1 MDNYKIIDT
10 PAEVGEKK
18 IGKIKPSKKITQFTA
33 KALGI
38 NFIAK
43 EATIEGRYISGLG
56 LDDVVFK
63 LTICDDD
70 TIDFEEI
77 SETNKTD
84 FETRKRYI
92 EDILNSD
99 TVPYNK
105 LSVFPDYKFISVEK
119 FSNRHIELY
128 LAQDLVK
135 PIDRLREL
143 SSFDNLSESTLSKLD
158 ALFADDEDEEVDELQ
173 DLVSSLQSRNE
184 PSLAEV
190 EIDAPV
196 SKSNYLEEA
205 AKKAKELKL
214 EELKSK
220 LETTSDR
227 LNKERFALNSLSKII
242 EDLEADVKLTNA
254 RIDAMTT
261 EIVLNGYSFYVS
273 PAIENKLDIDEA
285 FAAKLLE
292 KLPKNINGK
301 ALLKLFEQSKYA
313 LHIEKDGEE
322 IEKHYDLP
330 DEIKK
335 SLQGKGIDVQ
345 LGHYSEGE
353 KDKFFIS
360 SEEDWHNIV
369 KSFEKAGFFR
379 DMDMAKRL
387 DPLYTVETAEEMLAS
402 MGINL
407 PQPAQMPI
415 PTPSPIR
422 IGARTFNN
430 SNTTSNT
437 TSNEEDEEDM
447 DDEEDIDEDEL
458 EYMDD
463 KFLFAI
469 YKNDTPGITNSLGN
483 MDPEFTIVVTPN
495 SYWKTE
501 NSCYDN
507 HSENL
512 LKKKFPLLK
521 SLGQRLGEEEESSYT
536 ILDDNFDK
544 FLTLEE
550 IITIFGDA
558 GLFINKDYQDF
569 VSVKDSQMVLN
580 EINRLGYNN
589 III

>member
-10 PAEVGEKK
+10 PAEVEEKK
-18 IGKIKPSKKITQFTA
+18 TGKIKPSKKIAQFTA
-33 KALGI
+33 TALGI

-128 LAQDLVK
+128 LAQELVK

-143 SSFDNLSESTLSKLD
+143 SNFENLSESTLSKLD
-158 ALFADDEDEEVDELQ
+158 ALFADDEDEEVNELQ

-184 PSLAEV
+184 IQAEI
-190 EIDAPV
+190 EIVSPV
-196 SKSNYLEEA
+196 TKSNYMEEA

-261 EIVLNGYSFYVS
+261 EIVLNGYSFYIS
-273 PAIENKLDIDEA
+273 PSIENKLEIDEA
-285 FAAKLLE
+285 FVAKLLE

-313 LHIEKDGEE
+313 LHLEKDGEE
-322 IEKHYDLP
+322 IINHLELP
-330 DEIKK
+330 TEIKEILK
-335 SLQGKGIDVQ
+335 NKDVSIQ
-345 LGHYSEGE
+345 LSDSDNKE
-353 KDKFFIS
+353 KFYILS
-360 SEEDWHNIV
+360 TEDWHDIV

-379 DMDMAKRL
+379 DIDMAKRL
-387 DPLYTVETAEEMLAS
+387 DPLYTVETAKQMLAS
-402 MGINL
+402 MGINI
-407 PQPAQMPI
+407 PQTAQVKTT
-415 PTPSPIR
+415 PTR
-422 IGARTFNN
+422 IGSETFNN
-430 SNTTSNT
+430 SNINSNT
-437 TSNEEDEEDM
+437 MSNEEDVE
-447 DDEEDIDEDEL
+447 DEDEL
-458 EYMDD
+458 DEDQEEYMDD

-469 YKNDTPGITNSLGN
+469 YKDDTPGITNTLGN
-483 MDPEFTIVVTPN
+483 VDPEFTIVVTPYT
-495 SYWKTE
+495 YWKTE
-501 NSCYDN
+501 NCCYDN
-507 HSENL
+507 HTENL

-521 SLGQRLGEEEESSYT
+521 SLGQRLGEDSESSYS

-544 FLTLEE
+544 FLNLDE
-550 IITIFGDA
+550 ILKLLGDA
-558 GLFINKDYQDF
+558 GLKINKDYQDF
-569 VSVKDSQMVLN
+569 VSVKDSQMVIN

>member
-10 PAEVGEKK
+10 PAEVEEKK

-105 LSVFPDYKFISVEK
+105 LSVFPDYKFISVDK

-301 ALLKLFEQSKYA
+301 ALLKLFEQSKYV

-335 SLQGKGIDVQ
+335 SLQGKGIDIQ

-387 DPLYTVETAEEMLAS
+387 DPLYTVETVEEMLAS

-407 PQPAQMPI
+407 PQAAQ
-415 PTPSPIR
+415 T
-422 IGARTFNN
+422 TN
-430 SNTTSNT
+430 SSGDFEVSLESSLNKDD
-437 TSNEEDEEDM
+437 EDEDEDEEL
-447 DDEEDIDEDEL
+447 DEEEE
-458 EYMDD
+458 EFMDD

-521 SLGQRLGEEEESSYT
+521 SLGQRLRSGHFSAKT
-536 ILDDNFDK
+536 F
-544 FLTLEE
+544 FL
-550 IITIFGDA
+550 
-558 GLFINKDYQDF
+558 
-569 VSVKDSQMVLN
+569 
-580 EINRLGYNN
+580 
-589 III
+589 

>member
-1 MDNYKIIDT
+1 M
-10 PAEVGEKK
+10 
-18 IGKIKPSKKITQFTA
+18 
-33 KALGI
+33 
-38 NFIAK
+38 
-43 EATIEGRYISGLG
+43 
-56 LDDVVFK
+56 FK

-301 ALLKLFEQSKYA
+301 ALLKLFEKSKYA

-335 SLQGKGIDVQ
+335 SLQ
-345 LGHYSEGE
+345 
-353 KDKFFIS
+353 
-360 SEEDWHNIV
+360 
-369 KSFEKAGFFR
+369 
-379 DMDMAKRL
+379 
-387 DPLYTVETAEEMLAS
+387 
-402 MGINL
+402 
-407 PQPAQMPI
+407 
-415 PTPSPIR
+415 
-422 IGARTFNN
+422 
-430 SNTTSNT
+430 
-437 TSNEEDEEDM
+437 
-447 DDEEDIDEDEL
+447 
-458 EYMDD
+458 
-463 KFLFAI
+463 
-469 YKNDTPGITNSLGN
+469 
-483 MDPEFTIVVTPN
+483 
-495 SYWKTE
+495 
-501 NSCYDN
+501 
-507 HSENL
+507 
-512 LKKKFPLLK
+512 
-521 SLGQRLGEEEESSYT
+521 
-536 ILDDNFDK
+536 
-544 FLTLEE
+544 
-550 IITIFGDA
+550 
-558 GLFINKDYQDF
+558 
-569 VSVKDSQMVLN
+569 
-580 EINRLGYNN
+580 
-589 III
+589 

>member
-10 PAEVGEKK
+10 PAEVEEKK

-301 ALLKLFEQSKYA
+301 ALLKLFEKSKYA

-387 DPLYTVETAEEMLAS
+387 DPLYTVETAKQMLAS

-407 PQPAQMPI
+407 PQAAQ
-415 PTPSPIR
+415 T
-422 IGARTFNN
+422 TN
-430 SNTTSNT
+430 SAGDFEVSLESSLNKDD
-437 TSNEEDEEDM
+437 EDEEEIEL
-447 DDEEDIDEDEL
+447 DEEEEEIELDEE
-458 EYMDD
+458 EEEFMDD

-469 YKNDTPGITNSLGN
+469 YKNDTPDITNSLGN

>member
-10 PAEVGEKK
+10 PAEVEEKK

-301 ALLKLFEQSKYA
+301 ALLKLFEKSKYA

-387 DPLYTVETAEEMLAS
+387 DPLYTIETAEEMLAS

-407 PQPAQMPI
+407 PQAAQ
-415 PTPSPIR
+415 T
-422 IGARTFNN
+422 TN
-430 SNTTSNT
+430 SAGDFEVSLESSLNKDD
-437 TSNEEDEEDM
+437 EDEDEEEIEL
-447 DDEEDIDEDEL
+447 DEEEE
-458 EYMDD
+458 EFMDD

-469 YKNDTPGITNSLGN
+469 YKNDTPDITNSLGN

-501 NSCYDN
+501 NSCYNN

>member
-10 PAEVGEKK
+10 PAEVEEKK

-301 ALLKLFEQSKYA
+301 ALLKLFEKSKYA

-387 DPLYTVETAEEMLAS
+387 DPLYTIETAEEMLAS

-407 PQPAQMPI
+407 PQAAQ
-415 PTPSPIR
+415 T
-422 IGARTFNN
+422 TN
-430 SNTTSNT
+430 SAGDFEVSLESSLNKDD
-437 TSNEEDEEDM
+437 EDEDEEEIEL
-447 DDEEDIDEDEL
+447 DEEEE
-458 EYMDD
+458 EFMDD

-469 YKNDTPGITNSLGN
+469 YKNDTPDITNSLGN

-558 GLFINKDYQDF
+558 GLFFNKDYQDF
-569 VSVKDSQMVLN
+569 LSVKDSQMVLN

>member
-10 PAEVGEKK
+10 PAEVEEKK

-105 LSVFPDYKFISVEK
+105 LSVFPDYKFISVDK

-301 ALLKLFEQSKYA
+301 ALLKLFEQSKYV

-335 SLQGKGIDVQ
+335 SLQGKGIDIQ

-387 DPLYTVETAEEMLAS
+387 DPLYTVETVEEMLAS

-407 PQPAQMPI
+407 PQAAQ
-415 PTPSPIR
+415 T
-422 IGARTFNN
+422 TN
-430 SNTTSNT
+430 SSGDFEVSLESSLNKDD
-437 TSNEEDEEDM
+437 EDEDEDEEL
-447 DDEEDIDEDEL
+447 DEEEE
-458 EYMDD
+458 EFMDD

>member
-10 PAEVGEKK
+10 PAEVEEKK

-301 ALLKLFEQSKYA
+301 ALLKLFEKSKYA

-335 SLQGKGIDVQ
+335 SLQGNGIDVQ

-353 KDKFFIS
+353 KDKIFIS

-387 DPLYTVETAEEMLAS
+387 DPLYTIETAEEMLAS

-407 PQPAQMPI
+407 PQAAQ
-415 PTPSPIR
+415 T
-422 IGARTFNN
+422 TN
-430 SNTTSNT
+430 SAGDFEVSLESSLNKDD
-437 TSNEEDEEDM
+437 EDEDEEEIEL
-447 DDEEDIDEDEL
+447 DEEEE
-458 EYMDD
+458 EFMDD

-469 YKNDTPGITNSLGN
+469 YKNDTPDITNSLGN

-550 IITIFGDA
+550 IITILGDA
-558 GLFINKDYQDF
+558 GLFFNKDYQDF
-569 VSVKDSQMVLN
+569 LSVKDSQMVLN

>member
-10 PAEVGEKK
+10 PAEVEEKK

-301 ALLKLFEQSKYA
+301 ALLKLFEKSKYA

-387 DPLYTVETAEEMLAS
+387 DPLYTIETAEEMLAS

-407 PQPAQMPI
+407 PQAAQ
-415 PTPSPIR
+415 T
-422 IGARTFNN
+422 TN
-430 SNTTSNT
+430 SAGDFEVSLESSLNKDD
-437 TSNEEDEEDM
+437 EDEDEEEIEL
-447 DDEEDIDEDEL
+447 DEEEE
-458 EYMDD
+458 EFMDD

-469 YKNDTPGITNSLGN
+469 YKNDTPDITNSLGN

>member
-10 PAEVGEKK
+10 PAEVEEKK
-18 IGKIKPSKKITQFTA
+18 IGKIKPSKKIAQFTA

-220 LETTSDR
+220 LETKSDR

-322 IEKHYDLP
+322 IAKYSDLP

-335 SLQGKGIDVQ
+335 ALSEKGLSLESKANGD
-345 LGHYSEGE
+345 
-353 KDKFFIS
+353 DKFIVS

-402 MGINL
+402 MGINI
-407 PQPAQMPI
+407 PQAAQMPM
-415 PTPSPIR
+415 PIT
-422 IGARTFNN
+422 IGAGRFNN
-430 SNTTSNT
+430 SNATSND
-437 TSNEEDEEDM
+437 EDDDEKYDEEIEL
-447 DDEEDIDEDEL
+447 DEEEE
-458 EYMDD
+458 EFMDD

-469 YKNDTPGITNSLGN
+469 YKNDTPDITNSFGN

>member
-10 PAEVGEKK
+10 PAEVEEKK

-301 ALLKLFEQSKYA
+301 ALLKLFEKSKYA

-387 DPLYTVETAEEMLAS
+387 DPLYTVETAKQMLAS

-407 PQPAQMPI
+407 PQAAQ
-415 PTPSPIR
+415 T
-422 IGARTFNN
+422 TN
-430 SNTTSNT
+430 SAGDFEVSLESSLNKDD
-437 TSNEEDEEDM
+437 EDEEEIEL
-447 DDEEDIDEDEL
+447 DEEEEEIELDEE
-458 EYMDD
+458 EEEFMDD

-469 YKNDTPGITNSLGN
+469 YKNDTPDITNSLGN

-558 GLFINKDYQDF
+558 GLFFNKDYQDF
-569 VSVKDSQMVLN
+569 LSVKDSQMVLN